1 MGKQCWRGSRSSS
14 AGWFMALW
22 NWTGSVLLLGLSERY
37 LSQKSRLFY
46 EAGQAQGV
54 AVIYG
59 ARLRLQRIRL
69 EREHTARC
77 QALGVAPS
85 AFVEGVENI
94 VPHLNRWLALG
105 SSENP
110 SGDCSGQV
118 RTFQQTSLSGRASV
132 CLEPVKVSNTFV
144 TRWWLNPLIELNFS
158 LEYNSQNLLLNVS
171 AWSCT
176 HFRGFEWNK

>member
-1 MGKQCWRGSRSSS
+1 MLARQPIII
-14 AGWFMALW
+14 
-22 NWTGSVLLLGLSERY
+22 
-37 LSQKSRLFY
+37 SRL
-46 EAGQAQGV
+46 
-54 AVIYG
+54 IYG
-59 ARLRLQRIRL
+59 AVKLDWKCPSFGAFGALPLSEVSLVLWGRPGAGCRSDLWGSSAPAEIRL

-132 CLEPVKVSNTFV
+132 CLEPVKVSNKFV
-144 TRWWLNPLIELNFS
+144 TRWWLNPLIEFNFS

>member
-1 MGKQCWRGSRSSS
+1 MLARQPIIISRLIYG
-14 AGWFMALW
+14 AVR

-69 EREHTARC
+69 EWEHTVRC

-85 AFVEGVENI
+85 AFVEGVESI
-94 VPHLNRWLALG
+94 VPHLNR
-105 SSENP
+105 
-110 SGDCSGQV
+110 
-118 RTFQQTSLSGRASV
+118 
-132 CLEPVKVSNTFV
+132 
-144 TRWWLNPLIELNFS
+144 
-158 LEYNSQNLLLNVS
+158 
-171 AWSCT
+171 
-176 HFRGFEWNK
+176 

>member
-1 MGKQCWRGSRSSS
+1 MLARQPIIISRLIYG
-14 AGWFMALW
+14 AVR

-37 LSQKSRLFY
+37 LSQKSCVFY

-69 EREHTARC
+69 EREHTVHC
-77 QALGVAPS
+77 QASAVARWT
-85 AFVEGVENI
+85 FVEGVENI

-105 SSENP
+105 SGEIP
-110 SGDCSGQV
+110 VVFCSGQV

-132 CLEPVKVSNTFV
+132 CLEPVKVSDTFV

-171 AWSCT
+171 PWSCT
-176 HFRGFEWNK
+176 RFRGFEWNK